1 MQNIL
6 FITSSRI
13 GDAVL
18 STGLLDYLIKLH
30 PHSRITVAVGRIPA
44 ELFQSFPNVNRVL
57 TIDKRKFGLHW
68 LSVWK
73 KCFGTKWAI
82 VVDLRSGGIS
92 TFLRSESSFI
102 FRSQR
107 RARKYIIFGARQLSK
122 NHRLEEMAK
131 IFNLR
136 KPPNPKIF
144 VSEKDCEY
152 AKNIIPKK
160 DLVLAFGPTANWIA
174 KKWRTER
181 FLQLAQKLIRKNGLF
196 EESKIVI
203 FGLEHERESIGGL
216 INSLPKGQ
224 VIDLVGKVNL
234 RTAYACLERCKLFVG
249 NDSGLMHLAAASGI
263 PTIGLFGPSRIE
275 HYRPWG
281 EFTGVAST
289 KKTLEE
295 LSGYDGFKVKNT
307 EALSGDQK
315 LSLESIMDSLSVN
328 EVEKVIRNLW
338 KKVKESSG

>member
-73 KCFGTKWAI
+73 KCFGTKWSI

-144 VSEKDCEY
+144 VS
-152 AKNIIPKK
+152 
-160 DLVLAFGPTANWIA
+160 
-174 KKWRTER
+174 
-181 FLQLAQKLIRKNGLF
+181 
-196 EESKIVI
+196 
-203 FGLEHERESIGGL
+203 
-216 INSLPKGQ
+216 
-224 VIDLVGKVNL
+224 
-234 RTAYACLERCKLFVG
+234 
-249 NDSGLMHLAAASGI
+249 
-263 PTIGLFGPSRIE
+263 
-275 HYRPWG
+275 
-281 EFTGVAST
+281 
-289 KKTLEE
+289 
-295 LSGYDGFKVKNT
+295 
-307 EALSGDQK
+307 
-315 LSLESIMDSLSVN
+315 
-328 EVEKVIRNLW
+328 
-338 KKVKESSG
+338 